1 MTNKNNL
8 KNELLENQLK
18 DFEKVF
24 KQLYFDKYHKKD
36 LIFKYDTISNKE
48 KTLNRIT
55 IFNSEKRITQIII
68 DKSRIVWNS
77 NFGFQSFMKRTYLIW
92 ALHLV

>member
-24 KQLYFDKYHKKD
+24 KQLYFDKYHNKD
-36 LIFKYDTISNKE
+36 LIFKYDTISNTV

-55 IFNSEKRITQIII
+55 IENSKKRIAQIILDMPRLRWNSE
-68 DKSRIVWNS
+68 N
-77 NFGFQSFMKRTYLIW
+77 GFKSFMRNTYLEW
-92 ALHLV
+92 GYYLV

>member
-1 MTNKNNL
+1 MTNNNNL
-8 KNELLENQLK
+8 KNELLENQIK

-24 KQLYFDKYHKKD
+24 KQLYFKKYHNKD

-55 IFNSEKRITQIII
+55 IENSKKRIARIILDMHRIAWNSE
-68 DKSRIVWNS
+68 N
-77 NFGFQSFMKRTYLIW
+77 GFKSFMRNTYLEW
-92 ALHLV
+92 GYYLV